1 MKDVIAENKL
11 TEEVKNELSKIKK
24 IEKTVDGENLVYRTN
39 EYTYSFKLK

>member
-11 TEEVKNELSKIKK
+11 TEEVKNELSKIKE

-39 EYTYSFKLK
+39 EYTYSFKLQ